1 MFRITSDN
9 IIYILSIIL
18 CSFFIIFESRNGII
32 PIIIIVLLILFLHL
46 KKESWKYKIYCAT
59 FHLLVFI
66 FSFYCMLTSI
76 WAYDSVA
83 SFKTG
88 IAIIKVLFIISI
100 LYNYYVRKN
109 SIKELLNC
117 IIWAGNIIT
126 FYSFY
131 YYGINKV
138 FKYLVTN
145 ERLENG
151 YANVNSIGMFLAFT
165 ILVSFFQ
172 FVYIYKKIIFRNIF
186 NIFSFLLII
195 TTGSRK
201 AVAILLIGIFL
212 ITLSKYLKKNIV
224 LNILRIIIIIIF
236 TIIILKI
243 ILSLQIFNGINE
255 RMEGLIALLT
265 QKGKI
270 NYSTFL
276 RQEYIKLG
284 IKLFK
289 DNFLFGIG
297 MDNTYLT
304 TYVIENKKTYLHNNY
319 IEILAG
325 GGIIGFSLFYSMYVY
340 LILKF
345 YKYRKIWD
353 IYSKFCI
360 ILLLL
365 LLLIQYGSVEYYYKS
380 TYFYLM
386 IFFIEIN
393 RLKKKIYKEKKQC
406 LKN

>member
-1 MFRITSDN
+1 MFKITSDN
-9 IIYILSIIL
+9 IIFILSIIL
-18 CSFFIIFESRNGII
+18 CSFFIIFESRNGTI
-32 PIIIIVLLILFLHL
+32 PVIIITLLILLVHL
-46 KKESWKYKIYCAT
+46 KKENWRYKIYYTT
-59 FHLLVFI
+59 FHSLVFI

-76 WAYDSVA
+76 WAYDNIS
-83 SFKTG
+83 SFKAG
-88 IAIIKVLFIISI
+88 MAIVKILFIISV
-100 LYNYYVRKN
+100 LYNYYIKKN

-117 IIWAGNIIT
+117 IIWAGTIIT

-172 FVYIYKKIIFRNIF
+172 FVYIYKKIIFSNIF

-201 AVAILLIGIFL
+201 AFAILLIGIFL

-224 LNILRIIIIIIF
+224 LNILKIIIIVVF
-236 TIIILKI
+236 TVTILKI

-265 QKGKI
+265 KKGKI
-270 NYSTFL
+270 DHSTFL

-284 IKLFK
+284 IKIFK
-289 DNFLFGIG
+289 ENFLFGIG

-304 TYVIENKKTYLHNNY
+304 TYVIENKKAYLHNNY
-319 IEILAG
+319 VEILAG
-325 GGIIGFSLFYSMYVY
+325 GGIIGFSLFYGIYIY

-345 YKYRKIWD
+345 YQYRKIWD

-365 LLLIQYGSVEYYYKS
+365 LLLIHYGSVEYYYKS

-386 IFFIEIN
+386 IFFLEIN
-393 RLKKKIYKEKKQC
+393 KLRKKKHIRRKSSA
-406 LKN
+406 